1 MVDGEAERDAD
12 GLTHASVAKHGLVG
26 AEPEQNPLPPVQVP
40 VCVEASK
47 PQAVG
52 QAGAADQAPVGQDAS
67 LRSAAHGKVAG
78 VLVEQYPLPPTQVYA
93 GVEEVQVEVGQV
105 GAVQVP
111 VGHSAPLFPPFAQ
124 VGTQLFA
131 TVPASMNL

>member
-1 MVDGEAERDAD
+1 
-12 GLTHASVAKHGLVG
+12 GLTHAVVAKHDLVG
-26 AEPEQNPLPPVQVP
+26 ADPEQNPLPPVHVP

-47 PQAVG
+47 PQSVG
-52 QAGAADQAPVGQDAS
+52 HAGAADQVPVGQEAP
-67 LRSAAHGKVAG
+67 LRSAAHVFVAG
-78 VLVEQYPLPPTQVYA
+78 VLVEQYPLPPTQVYE
-93 GVEEVQVEVGQV
+93 GVEAVQVEVGQV

-111 VGHSAPLFPPFAQ
+111 VGHSAALFPPFAQ